1 MANKLLQLGKP
12 TILLELLFKLF
23 FIFLHF
29 NSFNSLLSSK
39 NFFIFLSTFF
49 SSNILSIISNI
60 FFALFL
66 IYICL

>member
-66 IYICL
+66 IYICS